1 MLCST
6 RVQRFQLTPS
16 VSNSIK
22 INLSIYL
29 TDNLLER
36 WLRCKISHRKCS
48 PGCNTSAGRRC
59 RRRRRGEGGR
69 RCCRHDM
76 AKGRFHTSK
85 TSNLSTSGQ
94 VKCFNL
100 TNISAAHTHTHTH
113 LVSVSLLT
121 SSLCPHSTTISIY
134 YGWCVSGF
142 WVFAVNIYVSQWVAL
157 ALDGTH
163 TNTCTHMYLCRWAHT
178 HTQVGEVSFQV
189 LCRIFTTLLTLLYV

>member
-1 MLCST
+1 MLCPS
-6 RVQRFQLTPS
+6 RVQRSQLTRPAPAQPG

-59 RRRRRGEGGR
+59 HRRRRRRRSR
-69 RCCRHDM
+69 RCCRRVAVGIVHDM

-100 TNISAAHTHTHTH
+100 TNISATHTHTHTSRLPFH
-113 LVSVSLLT
+113 FPPDVVSLPAVDHNLDLLWLVRFRFLG
-121 SSLCPHSTTISIY
+121 LCCQYLRQSVGST
-134 YGWCVSGF
+134 
-142 WVFAVNIYVSQWVAL
+142 
-157 ALDGTH
+157 GT
-163 TNTCTHMYLCRWAHT
+163 RWYKYMHT
-178 HTQVGEVSFQV
+178 HV
-189 LCRIFTTLLTLLYV
+189 LM

>member
-1 MLCST
+1 MLCPS
-6 RVQRFQLTPS
+6 RVQRSQLARPAPAQPG

-59 RRRRRGEGGR
+59 HRRKRRRRSR
-69 RCCRHDM
+69 RCCRRVAVGIVHDM

-100 TNISAAHTHTHTH
+100 TNISATHTHTHTH
-113 LVSVSLLT
+113 LVCLSISFLM
-121 SSLCPHSTTISIY
+121 SSLCPPSTTISIY

-157 ALDGTH
+157 ALDGT
-163 TNTCTHMYLCRWAHT
+163 NTCTHMYLCRCAHT
-178 HTQVGEVSFQV
+178 HTHDSM
-189 LCRIFTTLLTLLYV
+189 

>member
-1 MLCST
+1 MS
-6 RVQRFQLTPS
+6 QE
-16 VSNSIK
+16 K
-22 INLSIYL
+22 
-29 TDNLLER
+29 E
-36 WLRCKISHRKCS
+36 
-48 PGCNTSAGRRC
+48 GR
-59 RRRRRGEGGR
+59 R
-69 RCCRHDM
+69 RCCRRVAVGIVHDM

-100 TNISAAHTHTHTH
+100 TNISAAHTHTH
-113 LVSVSLLT
+113 LVCLSVSLLT

-178 HTQVGEVSFQV
+178 HTHTQVGEVSFQV

>member
-1 MLCST
+1 
-6 RVQRFQLTPS
+6 
-16 VSNSIK
+16 
-22 INLSIYL
+22 
-29 TDNLLER
+29 
-36 WLRCKISHRKCS
+36 
-48 PGCNTSAGRRC
+48 
-59 RRRRRGEGGR
+59 
-69 RCCRHDM
+69 M

-113 LVSVSLLT
+113 LVCLSVSLLT

-178 HTQVGEVSFQV
+178 HTSMWG
-189 LCRIFTTLLTLLYV
+189 IFSGALSHFYDTINIIVCVIYGFRAIGPTVPCPLGHFWDIRSSLLHLNSDTFAFIY